1 MLAMEA
7 MASSVPEVQVGTVDL
22 AALLVTAAMEETVE
36 KLHHL
41 RALAEMEVTEVM
53 EVLRAMEDWVV
64 MVGMELATHLVAPAV
79 MAV

>member
-41 RALAEMEVTEVM
+41 RC
-53 EVLRAMEDWVV
+53 
-64 MVGMELATHLVAPAV
+64 GG
-79 MAV
+79 